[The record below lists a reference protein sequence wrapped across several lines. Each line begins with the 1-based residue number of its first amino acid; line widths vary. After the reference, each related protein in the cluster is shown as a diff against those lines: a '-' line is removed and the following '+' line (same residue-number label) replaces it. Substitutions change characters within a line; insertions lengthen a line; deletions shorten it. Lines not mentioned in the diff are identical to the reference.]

1 MIMNYVAC
9 YTHAQCRPSQF
20 SKISLVL
27 IQQDQ
32 DAPGLIM
39 GYVYIN
45 MAAADTVLIMFS
57 GLQGAWWGNG
67 STQDAACL
75 ALCELR
81 LTCVCVCVYA
91 FVTATWW

>member
-1 MIMNYVAC
+1 MNYVPC
-9 YTHAQCRPSQF
+9 YYYTHAQCRPSQF

-57 GLQGAWWGNG
+57 GLQGAWGG
-67 STQDAACL
+67 MALPRMQL
-75 ALCELR
+75 AWHY
-81 LTCVCVCVYA
+81 VNSD
-91 FVTATWW
+91 